1 MAPPVVSRRRRCR
14 TAPGLVQRLALIPIT
29 GRIPRLLFRALP
41 SRLCR
46 PLGSIVSE
54 GVMRQGHVFLGFSK
68 CGRFLLSYTRRLEEI
83 DATATALYVYDLYWW
98 GFSLSR
104 PLQQVCRVRLFGDT
118 PACSDLFLSV
128 CEWPS
133 DPSQIMVYGISTVI
147 SDLPLGVLPSEDHRD
162 VFITIA
168 ASPPLTACAECSSA
182 LPTGESGLRGR
193 CRRHGYLVNFHYQVV
208 FPFPGFQPSVQ
219 LGCDRILV
227 LNTSYSLLACAVSL
241 TEEAGSATPGLL
253 YQQAETKPE
262 TQRLRS
268 PGRPA
273 PRSPDGL
280 RSSVPH
286 VSVGGTPLHAMEE
299 EGDLAGSGEDHGEE
313 EWGCAW
319 RQRRPGM
326 VLATHPLMCRSGLH
340 RCSLTA
346 PAPSL
351 VRLFG
356 GSFSLCC
363 TVICVCATDPGVEL
377 GGVSYSSSVYSLART
392 PSLDHSRGGR
402 GSSYDEDMK
411 PGLPVSVT
419 DFALRQG
426 ILVSEAMAQRAMCVR
441 VEQLTLDLEDVIS
454 ASIASHAPWSDR
466 FCSFT
471 DYDAVVLQVCP
482 DTASVLLMIGLILL
496 AFPVAP
502 QPGTDRCPRTHHAS
516 MFIRWSLSTGR
527 AETIGVEGMLH
538 EVEGRPSS
546 VVWRRWRKSCAELL
560 IKWTN
565 PVKPS
570 QAVTRLTNQA
580 VHTGCS
586 LKVLLDGD
594 RCRGVRLGQS
604 LN

>member
-299 EGDLAGSGEDHGEE
+299 EGDLAGSGEDH
-313 EWGCAW
+313 
-319 RQRRPGM
+319 
-326 VLATHPLMCRSGLH
+326 
-340 RCSLTA
+340 
-346 PAPSL
+346 
-351 VRLFG
+351 
-356 GSFSLCC
+356 
-363 TVICVCATDPGVEL
+363 DPGVEL